1 MLFVGQWT
9 SAHVVAK
16 GERERDIY
24 IEREYIYIYIKR
36 ERKREIHLTFS
47 AVALSHL
54 HRCCKCASPM
64 HHHITLPSLA
74 PCATAPHCRE

>member
-24 IEREYIYIYIKR
+24 IEREYIYIYIER
-36 ERKREIHLTFS
+36 ERERERSTSPFPPSRFPTFTV
-47 AVALSHL
+47 VANVH
-54 HRCCKCASPM
+54 P
-64 HHHITLPSLA
+64 
-74 PCATAPHCRE
+74 PCTTT